1 MLNYDLHWNPVRL
14 IQRFGR
20 VDRIGTEHEVIN
32 LHNMWPDMAVDEELS
47 LTERLHRRIQS
58 FHDLIG
64 LDSKLLSDAERLNAS
79 AMYRIYEGKTLPE
92 MDDGLDEVAANQRAI
107 TLLQRI
113 QGEDPELWRTITGLP
128 DGIRS
133 ALQARTQQ
141 PTASNDRYAQSVLAV
156 IQQAYV
162 EGVSTR
168 RVDDLVKALGCE
180 GISKS
185 QVSRICQEL
194 DVVVDGFLGRP
205 LDGGPYP
212 YLWLDALTQ
221 KVREDG
227 RIVNVSVVVATA
239 VNGEGKREII
249 GMDVGTSEDGA
260 FWLAFL
266 RSLSARGLSGVELVV
281 SDAHQGL
288 RGAIAAV
295 FGGASW
301 QRCRTHFMTNLLTRV
316 PRRAQPWVATMVRT
330 IYQQPSP
337 DEVHAQLDRV
347 TSQLHDRFPE
357 VASLLDEAGP
367 DVLAFSSFP
376 LAHWKKLWSN
386 NPQERLN
393 KEIRRRTDVVGIF
406 PNRPAVRRLVGAV
419 LAEQHDEWVVGRRY
433 LTPAILTFNEAL
445 PEADLAE
452 ATTA

>member
-1 MLNYDLHWNPVRL
+1 MDLHIPKLREGSY
-14 IQRFGR
+14 F
-20 VDRIGTEHEVIN
+20 
-32 LHNMWPDMAVDEELS
+32 PS
-47 LTERLHRRIQS
+47 LLEPRRRSER
-58 FHDLIG
+58 
-64 LDSKLLSDAERLNAS
+64 
-79 AMYRIYEGKTLPE
+79 
-92 MDDGLDEVAANQRAI
+92 
-107 TLLQRI
+107 
-113 QGEDPELWRTITGLP
+113 
-128 DGIRS
+128 
-133 ALQARTQQ
+133 AL
-141 PTASNDRYAQSVLAV
+141 LAV

-194 DVVVDGFLGRP
+194 DVVVDGFMGRP
-205 LDGGPYP
+205 LDAGPYP

-221 KVREDG
+221 KVREAG

-330 IYQQPSP
+330 IYQQLSP
-337 DEVHAQLDRV
+337 AEVHGQLDRV
-347 TSQLHDRFPE
+347 VEQLREAFPQ
-357 VASLLDEAGP
+357 VAELLADAAP
-367 DVLAFSSFP
+367 DLLAFTAFP
-376 LAHWKKLWSN
+376 VAHWQKLWSN

-393 KEIRRRTDVVGIF
+393 REIRRRTDVVGIF
-406 PNRPAVRRLVGAV
+406 PNRLSARRLVGAV
-419 LAEQHDEWVVGRRY
+419 LAEQHDEWAEARRY
-433 LTPAILTFNEAL
+433 LTIPNAAGNEAL
-445 PEADLAE
+445 PEPNMLDAA
-452 ATTA
+452 A

>member
-1 MLNYDLHWNPVRL
+1 M
-14 IQRFGR
+14 
-20 VDRIGTEHEVIN
+20 T
-32 LHNMWPDMAVDEELS
+32 
-47 LTERLHRRIQS
+47 
-58 FHDLIG
+58 
-64 LDSKLLSDAERLNAS
+64 
-79 AMYRIYEGKTLPE
+79 
-92 MDDGLDEVAANQRAI
+92 
-107 TLLQRI
+107 
-113 QGEDPELWRTITGLP
+113 
-128 DGIRS
+128 
-133 ALQARTQQ
+133 
-141 PTASNDRYAQSVLAV
+141 
-156 IQQAYV
+156 
-162 EGVSTR
+162 
-168 RVDDLVKALGCE
+168 KALGCE

-185 QVSRICQEL
+185 QVSRICRSWTWWWMASC
-194 DVVVDGFLGRP
+194 RP

-266 RSLSARGLSGVELVV
+266 RSLSASLNGVELVV

-316 PRRAQPWVATMVRT
+316 PRRVQPWMATMVRT

-347 TSQLHDRFPE
+347 TDQLGDRFPQ

-367 DVLAFSSFP
+367 DILAFSSFP
-376 LAHWKKLWSN
+376 VAHWKKIWSN
-386 NPQERLN
+386 NPLERLN

-419 LAEQHDEWVVGRRY
+419 LAEQHDEWAVGRRY
-433 LTPAILTFNEAL
+433 LTPAILILNESSGGRSRGGDSRL
-445 PEADLAE
+445 NNINRMTHSY
-452 ATTA
+452 TT

>member
-1 MLNYDLHWNPVRL
+1 M
-14 IQRFGR
+14 
-20 VDRIGTEHEVIN
+20 
-32 LHNMWPDMAVDEELS
+32 
-47 LTERLHRRIQS
+47 
-58 FHDLIG
+58 
-64 LDSKLLSDAERLNAS
+64 
-79 AMYRIYEGKTLPE
+79 
-92 MDDGLDEVAANQRAI
+92 
-107 TLLQRI
+107 
-113 QGEDPELWRTITGLP
+113 
-128 DGIRS
+128 
-133 ALQARTQQ
+133 
-141 PTASNDRYAQSVLAV
+141 

-227 RIVNVSVVVATA
+227 RIVNVSVV
-239 VNGEGKREII
+239 
-249 GMDVGTSEDGA
+249 
-260 FWLAFL
+260 
-266 RSLSARGLSGVELVV
+266 VELVV

-452 ATTA
+452 ATAA

>member
-1 MLNYDLHWNPVRL
+1 M
-14 IQRFGR
+14 
-20 VDRIGTEHEVIN
+20 
-32 LHNMWPDMAVDEELS
+32 
-47 LTERLHRRIQS
+47 
-58 FHDLIG
+58 
-64 LDSKLLSDAERLNAS
+64 
-79 AMYRIYEGKTLPE
+79 
-92 MDDGLDEVAANQRAI
+92 
-107 TLLQRI
+107 
-113 QGEDPELWRTITGLP
+113 
-128 DGIRS
+128 
-133 ALQARTQQ
+133 
-141 PTASNDRYAQSVLAV
+141 
-156 IQQAYV
+156 
-162 EGVSTR
+162 
-168 RVDDLVKALGCE
+168 
-180 GISKS
+180 
-185 QVSRICQEL
+185 
-194 DVVVDGFLGRP
+194 VVDGFLGRP

-337 DEVHAQLDRV
+337 D
-347 TSQLHDRFPE
+347 
-357 VASLLDEAGP
+357 
-367 DVLAFSSFP
+367 
-376 LAHWKKLWSN
+376 
-386 NPQERLN
+386 

-452 ATTA
+452 ATAA

>member
-1 MLNYDLHWNPVRL
+1 M
-14 IQRFGR
+14 
-20 VDRIGTEHEVIN
+20 
-32 LHNMWPDMAVDEELS
+32 
-47 LTERLHRRIQS
+47 
-58 FHDLIG
+58 
-64 LDSKLLSDAERLNAS
+64 
-79 AMYRIYEGKTLPE
+79 
-92 MDDGLDEVAANQRAI
+92 
-107 TLLQRI
+107 
-113 QGEDPELWRTITGLP
+113 
-128 DGIRS
+128 
-133 ALQARTQQ
+133 
-141 PTASNDRYAQSVLAV
+141 
-156 IQQAYV
+156 

-185 QVSRICQEL
+185 QVSRICQGAGRGGGWL
-194 DVVVDGFLGRP
+194 LGPSAGRWTLPLPVVGRTDP
-205 LDGGPYP
+205 EGQGGRQDRQRQRGGGDGGQ
-212 YLWLDALTQ
+212 WRGQ
-221 KVREDG
+221 
-227 RIVNVSVVVATA
+227 
-239 VNGEGKREII
+239 REII

-376 LAHWKKLWSN
+376 LPHWKKLWSN

-452 ATTA
+452 ATAA

>member
-1 MLNYDLHWNPVRL
+1 MRKRGVEGDVDFLREALRVLVEEIMEADVSSRTGAGYGERNPERVT
-14 IQRFGR
+14 QRNGYRSRAWDTR
-20 VDRIGTEHEVIN
+20 VGT
-32 LHNMWPDMAVDEELS
+32 MELQIPKLREGSYFPS
-47 LTERLHRRIQS
+47 LLEPRRRSER
-58 FHDLIG
+58 
-64 LDSKLLSDAERLNAS
+64 
-79 AMYRIYEGKTLPE
+79 
-92 MDDGLDEVAANQRAI
+92 
-107 TLLQRI
+107 
-113 QGEDPELWRTITGLP
+113 
-128 DGIRS
+128 
-133 ALQARTQQ
+133 AL
-141 PTASNDRYAQSVLAV
+141 LAV

-194 DVVVDGFLGRP
+194 DGVVEDFLGRP
-205 LDGGPYP
+205 LDGGSYP

-221 KVREDG
+221 KVREAG

-239 VNGEGKREII
+239 VNSEGRREIV

-266 RSLSARGLSGVELVV
+266 RSLVTRGLGGVDLVV

-288 RGAIAAV
+288 RDAIATV

-330 IYQQPSP
+330 IYQQP
-337 DEVHAQLDRV
+337 
-347 TSQLHDRFPE
+347 FPQ
-357 VASLLDEAGP
+357 VASRLGEAGP

-376 LAHWKKLWSN
+376 VAHWKKIWSN
-386 NPQERLN
+386 NPLERLN

-419 LAEQHDEWVVGRRY
+419 LAEQHDEWAVGRRY
-433 LTPAILTFNEAL
+433 MTQEVTTFNEAL
-445 PEADLAE
+445 PRAELAE
-452 ATTA
+452 AAACCCPVNMSV

>member
-1 MLNYDLHWNPVRL
+1 M
-14 IQRFGR
+14 
-20 VDRIGTEHEVIN
+20 
-32 LHNMWPDMAVDEELS
+32 
-47 LTERLHRRIQS
+47 
-58 FHDLIG
+58 
-64 LDSKLLSDAERLNAS
+64 
-79 AMYRIYEGKTLPE
+79 
-92 MDDGLDEVAANQRAI
+92 
-107 TLLQRI
+107 
-113 QGEDPELWRTITGLP
+113 
-128 DGIRS
+128 
-133 ALQARTQQ
+133 
-141 PTASNDRYAQSVLAV
+141 
-156 IQQAYV
+156 
-162 EGVSTR
+162 
-168 RVDDLVKALGCE
+168 
-180 GISKS
+180 
-185 QVSRICQEL
+185 
-194 DVVVDGFLGRP
+194 
-205 LDGGPYP
+205 
-212 YLWLDALTQ
+212 
-221 KVREDG
+221 
-227 RIVNVSVVVATA
+227 VVATA

-301 QRCRTHFMTNLLTRV
+301 QRCRTHFMTNLLTRG

-347 TSQLHDRFPE
+347 DLSGSTIGSPRSPLYWTKR
-357 VASLLDEAGP
+357 GP

-393 KEIRRRTDVVGIF
+393 KEIRRRTDVVGTF

-445 PEADLAE
+445 PEADLE
-452 ATTA
+452 ATALNNSNTMTHSYTT